1 MKHLVIFVTE
11 HGVVSAVY
19 DFKNSPPMIEEIQNM
34 QYDMKNQKELHQ
46 TPVIINWLPVIA

>member
-19 DFKNSPPMIEEIQNM
+19 DFKNSPPMIEEIQNI
-34 QYDMKNQKELHQ
+34 QYDMKNQKELRQ